1 MINIMTLAEALTNH
15 LPVTQAEIPPLDNGD
30 CLNQYEFERRY
41 HAMPHV
47 KKAELIE
54 GVVYMPS
61 PLRFGPHAEP
71 HSNIIGWLWVYRI
84 ATPGV
89 RLGDNPT
96 VRLDLDNEPQP
107 DAVLRLSKGGSSSIS
122 DDDYIEGAPELI
134 AEIAASTASYD
145 LHQKKNAYR
154 RNGVP
159 EYIVWEMFENR
170 LLWFRLSAGE
180 YIQIE
185 PDEQGI
191 IRSVVF
197 PGLWLDVPAL
207 LQGNLGAVLAAV
219 QLGINSQE
227 HGEFVQRI
235 SG

>member
-1 MINIMTLAEALTNH
+1 MTLAEALTNQ
-15 LPVTQAEIPPLDNGD
+15 LPVTQKEIPPLDNGD

-61 PLRFGPHAEP
+61 PLRFHSHAKPHLLF
-71 HSNIIGWLWVYRI
+71 NTWLGVYF
-84 ATPGV
+84 AGTPGV
-89 RLGDNPT
+89 EAGDNPT
-96 VRLDLDNEPQP
+96 VRLDLDNQPQP

-154 RNGVP
+154 RNGVQ

-180 YIQIE
+180 YIE
-185 PDEQGI
+185 MAPDEQGI

-227 HGEFVQRI
+227 HGEFVQKI